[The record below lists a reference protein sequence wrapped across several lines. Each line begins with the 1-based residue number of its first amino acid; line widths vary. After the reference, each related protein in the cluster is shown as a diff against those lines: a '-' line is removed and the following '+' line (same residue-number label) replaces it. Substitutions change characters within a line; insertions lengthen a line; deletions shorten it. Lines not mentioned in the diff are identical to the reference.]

1 MSQLSFA
8 SFFDQAREAAPLT
21 PAKPVLPTVNAQ
33 PIPHRMM
40 TIDQA
45 RRQFISVFS
54 AYSALFDHGLASKF
68 DQRFA
73 SIRSTGNLTFPTA
86 F

>member
-33 PIPHRMM
+33 PILHRMM
-40 TIDQA
+40 TID
-45 RRQFISVFS
+45 
-54 AYSALFDHGLASKF
+54 
-68 DQRFA
+68 
-73 SIRSTGNLTFPTA
+73 
-86 F
+86 